1 MVGLEENR
9 VRLAIVVA
17 EFNYDITEMMLRK
30 ALSHAEF
37 LGAEVRYVFKVP
49 GVFDAPYA
57 VAELLRRDDVDAVA
71 VIGAVVKGETRHD
84 ELVAHQA
91 ARKMLDLGIEHGK
104 PVALGVI
111 GPGATRMQAQARIEE
126 YARRAVEAAIKMAK
140 RMSRF
145 RRVRFEGKTVFI
157 E

>member
-1 MVGLEENR
+1 MVGLEEGK
-9 VRLAIVVA
+9 VKLAIVVA

-30 ALSHAEF
+30 AISHAEF
-37 LGAEVRYVFKVP
+37 LGAEVRYVFRVP

-57 VAELLRRDDVDAVA
+57 VAELIRRDDVDAVA
-71 VIGAVVKGETRHD
+71 VIGAVIKGETRHD

-126 YARRAVEAAIKMAK
+126 YARRAIEAAIKMAK
-140 RMSRF
+140 RISKS
-145 RRVRFEGKTVFI
+145 RRVKFEGKTVFI